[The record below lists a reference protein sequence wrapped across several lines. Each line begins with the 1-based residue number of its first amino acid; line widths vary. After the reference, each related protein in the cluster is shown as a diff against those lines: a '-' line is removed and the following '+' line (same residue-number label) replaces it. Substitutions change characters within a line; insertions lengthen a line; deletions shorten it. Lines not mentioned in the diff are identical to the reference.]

1 MFPFFFLSGNF
12 PHWYQEDN
20 DLENILS
27 GSYIILEKYMSVR
40 EINQ

>member
-1 MFPFFFLSGNF
+1 MFPFYFLSDNF
-12 PHWYQEDN
+12 PLWYQEDT
-20 DLENILS
+20 DLDNILS